1 MTFTVTVTITIT
13 ITIWYP
19 PKDLPNS
26 MLLETLLATFAPI
39 VHEADLWRGNLP
51 CIIRIIFESFLIQ
64 ESALN
69 HPNDFGIIFDSGP
82 DPKSKIQDSWEVF
95 PRNLG
100 SSTCLN
106 HPNHFGPDPRSN
118 IQDVWEVFSVNL
130 GSSTCPN
137 HTNHFGIIF
146 DSGAG
151 IQDPRCLGGLLSESW
166 ILDLGSQPE
175 SRMIPK

>member
-1 MTFTVTVTITIT
+1 MRFSRNVT

-82 DPKSKIQDSWEVF
+82 ARIIRIILESFLIRARIQDPRFLGGLCKESWIQYLPESSESFWPGSKIQY
-95 PRNLG
+95 
-100 SSTCLN
+100 
-106 HPNHFGPDPRSN
+106 
-118 IQDVWEVFSVNL
+118 
-130 GSSTCPN
+130 
-137 HTNHFGIIF
+137 
-146 DSGAG
+146 
-151 IQDPRCLGGLLSESW
+151 PRCLGGLLKESW
-166 ILDLGSQPE
+166 IPYLPE
-175 SRMIPK
+175 SSESFWNHF